1 MISRELRLVWQ
12 RQRTLCAFVLHSQKK
27 KPLLKRKKSRKLEGP
42 KGAREVRGF
51 KASAPSPHSAQ
62 RKALWSAQKL
72 EEKVWISAGGG
83 FRGKP
88 ATPLPLRSSGVC
100 PWKLAYVS
108 LRDLQAIGPPKGPP
122 ARVGDGVSANALTH
136 CPERQSGSSCRGNP
150 GPGTRVPNGTYPGFP
165 LGRKREA
172 FSWPP
177 TSLPTH
183 IYIL

>member
-122 ARVGDGVSANALTH
+122 ARVGDGVSANALTKFIA
-136 CPERQSGSSCRGNP
+136 GNP
-150 GPGTRVPNGTYPGFP
+150 INSANNPGAGSHCAFQAISGAPANKLP
-165 LGRKREA
+165 L
-172 FSWPP
+172 WC
-177 TSLPTH
+177 
-183 IYIL
+183 